1 MSKRLDAFF
10 IIWCPT
16 GPYPPKHR
24 HESRDAAVQE
34 AERLARV
41 HPGNEFYVMQA
52 DTMRAVDDMKRVD
65 FEPPDI
71 PF

>member
-1 MSKRLDAFF
+1 MNERLEAFF

-16 GPYPPKHR
+16 GPHSPKHR
-24 HESRDAAVQE
+24 HRSRNAAVIE

-52 DTMRAVDDMKRVD
+52 DTMRTVNDMKRVD
-65 FEPPDI
+65 FEAPDI

>member
-1 MSKRLDAFF
+1 MSARLEAFF

-16 GPYPPKHR
+16 GPYTPKHR
-24 HESRDAAVQE
+24 HASRDAAVKE

-41 HPGNEFYVMQA
+41 HAGNEFYVMQA
-52 DTMRAVDDMKRVD
+52 DTMRTVDDMKRVD
-65 FEPPDI
+65 FDSPDI

>member
-1 MSKRLDAFF
+1 M
-10 IIWCPT
+10 T
-16 GPYPPKHR
+16 
-24 HESRDAAVQE
+24 E

-52 DTMRAVDDMKRVD
+52 DTMRTVNDMKRVD
-65 FEPPDI
+65 FEAPDI

>member
-1 MSKRLDAFF
+1 MSERLEAFF

-16 GPYPPKHR
+16 GPHSPKHR
-24 HESRDAAVQE
+24 HVSRGAAVKE

-52 DTMRAVDDMKRVD
+52 DTMRTVDDMKRVD
-65 FEPPDI
+65 FEAPDI